1 MNDQTCYTP
10 KMTDVEFRSP
20 HLKRDIV
27 LANGASVPLIRAA
40 ANFGILRESLAP
52 HKEGWSSVA
61 LLRKVCFDQPIE
73 DEQRQSLQSQ
83 GFLNHDGEV
92 DPVMREVVLASLRG
106 TEKQLYL
113 DSPFTEDWDR
123 TLADLLNAREEI
135 RVHLSPHEASELLMD
150 EPVEDLINLLRHQ
163 NRVEKK
169 GLKKIDPKEFLK
181 RAMERADQEDIP
193 LPEDW
198 AERGNKSHNDPDPSS
213 PQR

>member
-1 MNDQTCYTP
+1 
-10 KMTDVEFRSP
+10 MTEVEFRSP

-52 HKEGWSSVA
+52 DHEGWSSAA

-73 DEQRQSLQSQ
+73 EEQRQTLQTQ
-83 GFLNHDGEV
+83 GLLNQEGEV

-106 TEKQLYL
+106 TGKQLYL

-135 RVHLSPHEASELLMD
+135 RTHLNPHQASELLMD

-169 GLKKIDPKEFLK
+169 SLKKIDSKEFLK
-181 RAMERADQEDIP
+181 RALERADREDIP

-198 AERGNKSHNDPDPSS
+198 GERETKSHNDPDLQS